1 MRPAVI
7 TSSINRAA
15 EPQLMHD
22 LGRTNRISMTA
33 LGLLLACGS
42 FAGCHMFTEPAPTPP
57 TPPIPP
63 LLEPGELAP
72 IEKSKVSLPPYRIE
86 PPDILYIDAIKVVP
100 KSPYRISAQDVL
112 SVNATGTLATQPIG
126 GLLTVEPGGSIDLG
140 PGNGRVPV
148 AGLSLDEATEAVE
161 RQLSRVLRNPQAAV
175 SLAQSAGQQ
184 QIAGEHIIA
193 QDGRINLGI
202 YGTVYISG
210 MTVQEAKLAIE
221 QHLTQY
227 LDNPRV
233 AVDVGSF
240 NSKVYYVIMTTPG
253 ANFGQ
258 IVSRFPTTGNET
270 VLDALAQV
278 NGLSQLAS
286 KHHIWIARPAP
297 NGSGCDQILPV
308 NWDQITKTANTST
321 NYQVLPG
328 DRIFIDSDKLYA
340 ADSTISKVIDP
351 FNRIFGFTTLGIQ
364 ALFRLAHPQS
374 SFGGANFTSHW

>member
-1 MRPAVI
+1 
-7 TSSINRAA
+7 
-15 EPQLMHD
+15 MHD
-22 LGRTNRISMTA
+22 LGRSNSFSTTA
-33 LGLLLACGS
+33 LWLVLACTGFS
-42 FAGCHMFTEPAPTPP
+42 GCHMFTEPAPTAATP
-57 TPPIPP
+57 PPIPP
-63 LLEPGELAP
+63 LLEAGQLAP

-86 PPDILYIDAIKVVP
+86 PPDILYVDAIKVVP

-112 SVNATGTLATQPIG
+112 SVNATGTLATLPIG

-161 RQLSRVLRNPQAAV
+161 RQLSRVLSNPQV
-175 SLAQSAGQQ
+175 SISLAQSAGQQ
-184 QIAGEHIIA
+184 QIAGEHIVA

-202 YGTVYISG
+202 YGTVYVSG

-270 VLDALAQV
+270 VLDALSQV

-340 ADSTISKVIDP
+340 ADTAISKVIAP
-351 FNRIFGFTTLGIQ
+351 FDRIFGFTTLGIQ

-374 SFGGANFTSHW
+374 SFGGSNLTSHW